1 MIDSSSIVR
10 SLCLS
15 PSPNL
20 ESDRLLGMAW
30 CSSDRLGAL
39 RVSGKRRDEGLRPHI
54 GTTSP
59 LGRGP
64 FHAADDAVLC
74 ARTLDSHG
82 ASARCRSLS
91 RPGAHRHAGER
102 GARRPEPD
110 AAWARWLVGVWRSSS
125 ISRSSIDTRN
135 DTILPCTSGP
145 DLMRCRVCASRAS
158 FHQFIAPTTEQC
170 SYAIPRSRKGEDD
183 GFRFLSKGL
192 RSHGAF
198 LSARRA
204 ARLAVCIV
212 YIE

>member
-1 MIDSSSIVR
+1 
-10 SLCLS
+10 
-15 PSPNL
+15 
-20 ESDRLLGMAW
+20 MAW

-91 RPGAHRHAGER
+91 RRGAHRHAGER

-145 DLMRCRVCASRAS
+145 DLMRCRVCASCIISSVHRPDDRAVFVRHS
-158 FHQFIAPTTEQC
+158 PIAEGRGRRVPVPFEGPQE
-170 SYAIPRSRKGEDD
+170 PRSV
-183 GFRFLSKGL
+183 LISK
-192 RSHGAF
+192 
-198 LSARRA
+198 ARRPTRSLH
-204 ARLAVCIV
+204 RL
-212 YIE
+212 Y